1 MASIRSKVQGWC
13 SHSKKPPRVQAFS
26 SFLSH
31 NSDLVVFILMV
42 ARWLL
47 QPPGSTFTFE
57 TEKTREEMRTKHTK
71 SPEKCLWS
79 FSLGRQPYPHPLYLV
94 VLCWA
99 IQSSGAAKILG
110 KWMLFLGW
118 TAALNRIW
126 ALLVRR
132 NKRMHTGEAASTVCH
147 VPLSRLTIRFN
158 SCLNHLSPHKTH

>member
-1 MASIRSKVQGWC
+1 MASISSKVQGWR
-13 SHSKKPPRVQAFS
+13 SHSTKPPRVQAFS

-31 NSDLVVFILMV
+31 DSDHVVCVLMV

-47 QPPGSTFTFE
+47 QPPGSTFTFK
-57 TEKTREEMRTKHTK
+57 TEKTEEMRTKHAKT
-71 SPEKCLWS
+71 PESCLWS
-79 FSLGRQPYPHPLYLV
+79 FSLGRQPYPHPLYRV
-94 VLCWA
+94 VPCWA
-99 IQSSGAAKILG
+99 IQPSGAAKILG

-126 ALLVRR
+126 ALLVKR

-147 VPLSRLTIRFN
+147 VPLSRLTICFN